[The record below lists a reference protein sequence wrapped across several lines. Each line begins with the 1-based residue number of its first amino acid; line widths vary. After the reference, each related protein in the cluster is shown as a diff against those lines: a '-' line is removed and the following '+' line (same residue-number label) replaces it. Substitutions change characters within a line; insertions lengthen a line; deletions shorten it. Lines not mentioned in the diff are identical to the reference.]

1 MKILLHIFYK
11 EWIKTRW
18 AALASLAIG
27 VAVTLYIF
35 TVVANKMTVLGAKV
49 YTLQVLY
56 DNPPVIYYSLLMYI
70 PLLIALCVG
79 ITQYLPEVNQKRIR
93 LTLHLPVKN
102 NRLILYM
109 ALYGVVALTVAN
121 IVVLGLF
128 MWKNIAVFPDE
139 VTMPV
144 LRSLLPYFLVSYPAY
159 NFIAMIAMEPNRWR
173 QLIYT
178 VIALLVLSPFMVGIG
193 AHGANF
199 QNVWALLLMTVASF
213 PLLLYT
219 SHRFNKGEK

>member
-1 MKILLHIFYK
+1 MKLLHIFYK

-18 AALASLAIG
+18 AMLASLAVA

-35 TVVANKMTVLGAKV
+35 TVVANKMTVLGAKI

-56 DNPPVIYYSLLMYI
+56 DNPPVIYYSLLTYI
-70 PLLIALCVG
+70 PLLIALSVG
-79 ITQYLPEVNQKRIR
+79 VSQYMPEVSRKRIR
-93 LTLHLPVKN
+93 LTLHLPMKN

-109 ALYGVVALTVAN
+109 ALYGVVALTVVN
-121 IVVLGLF
+121 LIVLGLF
-128 MWKNIAVFPDE
+128 MWENAAVFPSE
-139 VTMPV
+139 VTMPT
-144 LRSLLPYFLVSYPAY
+144 LRSVLPYFLVSYPAY

-178 VIALLVLSPFMVGIG
+178 VIALCVLSPFLARINE
-193 AHGANF
+193 HGANF
-199 QNVWALLLMTVASF
+199 HNVWTLLLMAAASF